1 MKIFQFFL
9 NNTSTKMYKGG
20 AMKKEELYKLS
31 HNLWKTKVLI
41 EKAYELTLKTIED
54 EKNMPFLE
62 VALNEITIGM
72 LTNLE
77 NLIEDK
83 K

>member
-1 MKIFQFFL
+1 M
-9 NNTSTKMYKGG
+9 
-20 AMKKEELYKLS
+20 ERDELYRLS

-62 VALNEITIGM
+62 VSLSEITIGM
-72 LTNLE
+72 LTNLG
-77 NLIEDK
+77 NLIEDEK
-83 K
+83 

>member
-1 MKIFQFFL
+1 ME
-9 NNTSTKMYKGG
+9 
-20 AMKKEELYKLS
+20 KEELYKLS

>member
-1 MKIFQFFL
+1 
-9 NNTSTKMYKGG
+9 
-20 AMKKEELYKLS
+20 MKKEELYKLS

>member
-1 MKIFQFFL
+1 ME
-9 NNTSTKMYKGG
+9 
-20 AMKKEELYKLS
+20 KEELYRLS
-31 HNLWKTKVLI
+31 HNLWKAKVLI

>member
-1 MKIFQFFL
+1 ME
-9 NNTSTKMYKGG
+9 KG
-20 AMKKEELYKLS
+20 ELYRLS

-41 EKAYELTLKTIED
+41 ERAYELTLKTIEN

-62 VALNEITIGM
+62 TALNEITIGM